1 MMLAW
6 VLALC
11 LIPLSECTH
20 LAFKNLNT
28 SVFINPSLTTSKG
41 GNAACITGKIP
52 VGVTANVTNWAVDV
66 PSNQLATTDFVD
78 IATSTAFSDLDELI
92 EGTQL
97 LQKTYNIWVEL
108 CVPAQQAQIQ
118 NQSIQILTH
127 GAVLDH
133 TYWDFTSGYSY
144 VDAAAQAGLVT
155 LNYDRLGIGKSDH
168 PDPLLED
175 QGNVA
180 LEVLHGLV
188 SIVRSNVLGC
198 AFKKVIAVGHSFGS
212 QTTVATISKYPE
224 DFDAA
229 IITGLAKE
237 AGTDWQQ
244 RAEISFGLLQAN
256 LVPGRFRGLPNG
268 YLAPGSVAG
277 VQLVFFK
284 YPYFD
289 PAILNATFDNIQTF
303 SAGEML
309 INPTSAFLGNPQVLA
324 AWKQPVLIMLGEHDF
339 AGCGLSCSTPQN
351 QANLTLTG
359 MFPSADPG
367 LSRSVIIDD
376 SGHSINLHFNAT
388 FVYKTQTDWVN
399 QLD

>member
-144 VDAAAQAGLVT
+144 VDAAAQAGQVT

-212 QTTVATISKYPE
+212 QTTVATISKYPG

-229 IITGLAKE
+229 IITGLTKE

-289 PAILNATFDNIQTF
+289 PA
-303 SAGEML
+303 
-309 INPTSAFLGNPQVLA
+309 
-324 AWKQPVLIMLGEHDF
+324 
-339 AGCGLSCSTPQN
+339 ST
-351 QANLTLTG
+351 
-359 MFPSADPG
+359 
-367 LSRSVIIDD
+367 
-376 SGHSINLHFNAT
+376 
-388 FVYKTQTDWVN
+388 
-399 QLD
+399 